1 MMNSVFLLQITEFNP
16 CFDEPYARIE
26 AVYSSNPTKKQ
37 LLDVARKL
45 DVKSAYQM
53 VHSGWGDVVYDEYT
67 SVRYEVIE
75 MPLL

>member
-1 MMNSVFLLQITEFNP
+1 MNSVFLLQITEFNP
-16 CFDEPYARIE
+16 CFDEPHNRIE

-45 DVKSAYQM
+45 EAKSPYQM
-53 VHSGWGDVVYDEYT
+53 VYSGWGDVTYDEYT

-75 MPLL
+75 TPLL